1 MKTLRLMVDAG
12 RFHADEQE
20 TPEFAAALDEAAQIL
35 RVGGLVAF
43 PTETVYGLGANALDA
58 AAVESIFQAK
68 GRPKWD
74 PIIVH
79 VGTIEMARELVSAIP
94 DSAMR
99 LIGAFWPGPLTLLL
113 PRSAAVPDI
122 VTAGRPLVG
131 LRMPSHPVALELI
144 RRAGVPIAAPSANR
158 FSHVSPT
165 TAEHVLHDLD
175 GRIDAVL
182 DAGPTLHGVESTVLD
197 PNQTPML
204 IYRPGAVTREM
215 IRKVG
220 GPVEVF
226 ESPAKLRDT
235 PAEALPS
242 PGVGLRHYAPR
253 ARLVLIE
260 SAGTTQE
267 IAARITHAALENACD
282 RIGVMLPAGIPV
294 HEELFALRIFGW
306 GRWDAPAE
314 MAQLLYAGLRSLD
327 EQECSVIL
335 CPLPPHDGIG
345 VAIRDRLVKAGS
357 RE

>member
-1 MKTLRLMVDAG
+1 VKTLRFMVDADQQG
-12 RFHADEQE
+12 
-20 TPEFAAALDEAAQIL
+20 TPGFAAALDEAAQIL
-35 RVGGLVAF
+35 RAGGLVAL

-58 AAVESIFQAK
+58 AAVERIFAAK

-79 VGTIEMARELVSAIP
+79 VSSLEMARELVSAVS
-94 DSAMR
+94 DSAAR
-99 LIGAFWPGPLTLLL
+99 LMQAFWPGPLTLLL

-144 RRAGVPIAAPSANR
+144 RRSGVPIAAPSANR

-165 TAEHVLHDLD
+165 TAAHVLRDLD

-182 DAGPTLHGVESTVLD
+182 DAGPALHGVESTVLD
-197 PNQTPML
+197 PHQRPML
-204 IYRPGAVTREM
+204 IYRPGAITQEM
-215 IRKVG
+215 IDNVAG
-220 GPVEVF
+220 EVEIYS
-226 ESPAKLRDT
+226 EPKSPRDT

-260 SAGTTQE
+260 SAGTGAE

-282 RIGVMLPAGIPV
+282 RMGVMLPAGIPV
-294 HEELFALRIFGW
+294 PEELFALPIFNW
-306 GRWDAPAE
+306 GRWDSPDE
-314 MAQLLYAGLRSLD
+314 MAQSLYAGLRALD
-327 EQECSVIL
+327 EQGCSVIL

-345 VAIRDRLVKAGS
+345 VTIRDRLRKAGT